1 MASSTLWRTPL
12 PSAHLL
18 NRLRNGIVPNKRINF
33 FIPYSIQV
41 QDKSRKLETD
51 PSQAQA
57 STDREKHYGNICT
70 MRIIVDRFLLKL
82 YGEDK
87 EQVKKV
93 I

>member
-1 MASSTLWRTPL
+1 MESFHIKGSL
-12 PSAHLL
+12 SCY
-18 NRLRNGIVPNKRINF
+18 
-33 FIPYSIQV
+33 YSIQV

-87 EQVKKV
+87 EQVKMLIMVMKILTV
-93 I
+93 FGLVSIDS

>member
-1 MASSTLWRTPL
+1 MFQIKGSLSCY
-12 PSAHLL
+12 
-18 NRLRNGIVPNKRINF
+18 
-33 FIPYSIQV
+33 YSIQV

-82 YGEDK
+82 YREDK
-87 EQVKKV
+87 EQVKKLKKV
-93 I
+93 MKIFTVFKPPGEDHDQDA

>member
-1 MASSTLWRTPL
+1 MELFQIKGSLSCY
-12 PSAHLL
+12 
-18 NRLRNGIVPNKRINF
+18 
-33 FIPYSIQV
+33 YSIQV

-87 EQVKKV
+87 EQVKMLIMVMKILTV
-93 I
+93 FGLVSIDS